1 MGWDIDY
8 RKIDAELEKLRKT
21 LNMQNVAT
29 NSVFDPEEATE
40 EQLKEMERMRV
51 ENESANQGLED
62 EIKKLGMQ
70 IEIEMQEIAGQYNDE
85 ISLLN
90 QIGGKFF
97 QCVPTYETL

>member
-8 RKIDAELEKLRKT
+8 RKIDAELEKIRKT
-21 LNMQNVAT
+21 LNIQNIVT
-29 NSVFDPEEATE
+29 NQVFDPEEATE
-40 EQLKEMERMRV
+40 EQIKEME
-51 ENESANQGLED
+51 NLKSANKNANEGLED

-70 IEIEMQEIAGQYNDE
+70 IEIEMCEIAGQYNDE

-97 QCVPTYETL
+97 QCIPTYETL

>member
-1 MGWDIDY
+1 
-8 RKIDAELEKLRKT
+8 
-21 LNMQNVAT
+21 MQNVAV

-40 EQLKEMERMRV
+40 EQLKEMERMK
-51 ENESANQGLED
+51 EANESANQGLED

-70 IEIEMQEIAGQYNDE
+70 IEIEMGEIAGQYNDE